1 MTAAE
6 DGAVSRTLWERLQE
20 WIRRLGHKPKI
31 GLALGTGGAWGVA
44 HIGVLSVFH
53 ELEIPISY
61 LAGCSAGAFVGS
73 LYAGG
78 IEGAALESCGRTYG
92 WRDAGRLRVPP
103 TMGLASN
110 ERMATYLKKRI
121 GEPRFDQ
128 LRLPFFV
135 VATNLVTGQRKIF
148 KEGPVIP
155 AVRASSAIP
164 GVFEPVEIDGEL
176 YCDGGLVD
184 RVPCDVLRAAGAAVV
199 IGVDLGRHEQSWRP
213 HAITEVIGRAIE
225 IVTARQ
231 GEDSVK
237 SADLLIRPSLIGMSE
252 FNFDRNEILLKRG
265 RQAALEQLTQ
275 WHQLHTPISETSPN
289 PEISEAKAD

>member
-1 MTAAE
+1 MTTSEGSAT
-6 DGAVSRTLWERLQE
+6 RTLWERLQE

-31 GLALGTGGAWGVA
+31 GLALGSGGAWGVA

-61 LAGCSAGAFVGS
+61 LAGCSAGAFVGA

-78 IEGAALESCGRTYG
+78 IEGAALEDCGRHYG
-92 WRDAGRLRVPP
+92 WRDSGRLRVPP

-110 ERMATYLKKRI
+110 ERMAFYLKKRI

-135 VATNLVTGQRKIF
+135 VATNLVTGQRTIF
-148 KEGPVIP
+148 NEGPVIP
-155 AVRASSAIP
+155 TVRASCAIP
-164 GVFEPVEIDGEL
+164 GVFEPVEINGEL

-184 RVPCDVLRAAGAAVV
+184 RVPCDLLRAAGATVV
-199 IGVDLGRHEQSWRP
+199 IGVDLGRHEQTWRP

-231 GEDSVK
+231 NEDSVK
-237 SADLLIRPSLIGMSE
+237 TADLLIRPSMTGMSE
-252 FNFDRNEILLKRG
+252 FNFDRNELLLKRG

-275 WHQLHTPISETSPN
+275 WHQLHTPLTEPGVN
-289 PEISEAKAD
+289 PGISEAKAD